1 VGCPFVIGGGLVR
14 DAILGGRPSD
24 IDIWLPSNLA
34 NGLADLGTFASRL
47 QDTYPGAQVNAIFSG
62 PGANVTPIEELLA
75 EPTSGEY
82 GDVNNHWVVEMQVE
96 GWPRVNFMRSM
107 TPWTAPQA
115 FFNGLMRAFDIDYCM
130 FFIGWMPGQN
140 NVNTVIMPEHM
151 TNRAINNPR
160 MNEIYWNQYRLSNTS
175 AARVES
181 RLIKMYSKY
190 SFRMRCP
197 EEFEREGLIL
207 PTESIRAK
215 PMLLSRAMRMLTHPS
230 SPIHPTYHNSYEV
243 SDSVWNSSV
252 NTIRDRYNNN
262 KQRVLNAITGTVGAQ
277 AVRFN

>member
-1 VGCPFVIGGGLVR
+1 LNARWVGVEEFVDKLQHNYPNSEISVLFTGPSARAVP
-14 DAILGGRPSD
+14 LGS
-24 IDIWLPSNLA
+24 
-34 NGLADLGTFASRL
+34 T
-47 QDTYPGAQVNAIFSG
+47 VN
-62 PGANVTPIEELLA
+62 IEELLA
-75 EPTSGEY
+75 EPTNENY
-82 GDVNNHWVVEMQVE
+82 GDVNNHWVIEVQVE
-96 GWPRVNFMRSM
+96 GWPKINFMRSM
-107 TPWTAPQA
+107 TPWTTPQA

-190 SFRMRCP
+190 SFRVRCP
-197 EEFEREGLIL
+197 EEFDREGLIL

-215 PMLLSRAMRMLTHPS
+215 PMLLSRVMRMLTHPS
-230 SPIHPTYHNSYEV
+230 SPVHPVYDNSYEV
-243 SDSVWNSSV
+243 SDAVWNSSV
-252 NTIRDRYNNN
+252 NTVRDRYNNN
-262 KQRVLNAITGTVGAQ
+262 KRRVLNATIGTIGAQ
-277 AVRFN
+277 TVRFT